1 VAICGSSVPVRADQ
15 LCGALDLSGCGCT
28 RSASTGSI
36 SDSFRIV
43 RSRSDG
49 H

>member
-1 VAICGSSVPVRADQ
+1 VAIGDLSVPVRVDQ
-15 LCGALDLSGCGCT
+15 LCGALDLSGCGRT
-28 RSASTGSI
+28 RSSSTGSI
-36 SDSFRIV
+36 SDSIRIV